1 MKKKFFIINC
11 IMLFL
16 TIIMYK
22 ILEYI
27 VKLNKLVLL
36 NWVNF
41 VFASIFTILVFSI
54 LIQIIIFLYKI
65 MHKSNDKTSTRILC
79 KIGILLIVL
88 SIGSYIFIGFV
99 LYAFTDPEHI
109 VEKNGK
115 KMVAIVNSFLQVRVG
130 YYDYINPFVRDNK
143 LRIYEDY
150 GNGGY
155 DPFDSK
161 EYNPY
166 DSRVNSNEKITP
178 KRTTY
183 YNDNE
188 EIIKEIEK

>member
-1 MKKKFFIINC
+1 
-11 IMLFL
+11 
-16 TIIMYK
+16 
-22 ILEYI
+22 
-27 VKLNKLVLL
+27 
-36 NWVNF
+36 
-41 VFASIFTILVFSI
+41 
-54 LIQIIIFLYKI
+54 

-155 DPFDSK
+155 DPFDSN

-166 DSRVNSNEKITP
+166 DSKVNSNEKITP
-178 KRTTY
+178 KRITY
-183 YNDNE
+183 YNDSGNIDK
-188 EIIKEIEK
+188 EIIIENKSV

>member
-1 MKKKFFIINC
+1 MKKKIFIINC
-11 IMLFL
+11 ITLFL
-16 TIIMYK
+16 IIIVYK

-27 VKLNKLVLL
+27 LKLNKLVLL

-41 VFASIFTILVFSI
+41 IFVSIFTILVFSI

-65 MHKSNDKTSTRILC
+65 MRKSNDKTSTRILC
-79 KIGILLIVL
+79 KIGISLIVL
-88 SIGSYIFIGFV
+88 SIGIYIFIGFV

-109 VEKNGK
+109 VEKDGK
-115 KMVAIVNSFLQVRVG
+115 KMVAVVDSFLQVKVE

-161 EYNPY
+161 EYDPY
-166 DSRVNSNEKITP
+166 DSKIDSNEKITP
-178 KRTTY
+178 KRITY